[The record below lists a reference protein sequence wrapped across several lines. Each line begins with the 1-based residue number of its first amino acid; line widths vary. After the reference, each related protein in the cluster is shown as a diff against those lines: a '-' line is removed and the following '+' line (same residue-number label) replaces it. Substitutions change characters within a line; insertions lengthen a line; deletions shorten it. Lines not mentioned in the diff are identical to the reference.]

1 MMQSAIPTV
10 QVKTEQLF
18 SEAKGKCHNIIT
30 RHKNKEDQEA
40 LISSDESEDDIA
52 PKTDHNVPFTSGQDN
67 IRLAEKMSESNFA
80 ETSVQPSISLDEVKH
95 ELPESRDDQLQ
106 DIIQK
111 EGDEDLLVIFD

>member
-18 SEAKGKCHNIIT
+18 TGAKGKCHNILT

-52 PKTDHNVPFTSGQDN
+52 PKTDHSVPFTSGQDN
-67 IRLAEKMSESNFA
+67 ICLAEEMSESNF
-80 ETSVQPSISLDEVKH
+80 EQTSVQPSISIDEVKPD
-95 ELPESRDDQLQ
+95 LPESRDDGLQ
-106 DIIQK
+106 DNIQK
-111 EGDEDLLVIFD
+111 ERDEDLLVIFD

>member
-1 MMQSAIPTV
+1 MMESAIPTV
-10 QVKTEQLF
+10 QVRAEQLF
-18 SEAKGKCHNIIT
+18 SEAKGKYHNIIA

>member
-1 MMQSAIPTV
+1 MMQSTIPAV

-18 SEAKGKCHNIIT
+18 SEAKGKCHNILT

-40 LISSDESEDDIA
+40 LISSDESEDDIVT
-52 PKTDHNVPFTSGQDN
+52 KTDHNVHFTGGQDN
-67 IRLAEKMSESNFA
+67 IRLAEKMAESNF
-80 ETSVQPSISLDEVKH
+80 EQTSVQSSISIDEVKPD
-95 ELPESRDDQLQ
+95 LPESRDDELQ